1 MMQETLIDKDKVL
14 KRLLSIWEAHVPHR
28 EEISFVKN
36 NRARVLLSIFNKYFS
51 NSFSRWRGFVLCVAR
66 SDLLFKPKKGFKFSF
81 DWAIQSEN
89 IERILR
95 GIYSSKSI
103 EEFNRSLMRL
113 ESKAVHPLWKKA
125 LKDIAYQ
132 MGKDAYRGFSSRL
145 KFLRERDG
153 VLTFKSCSKFKE
165 LYRQSCY
172 YKRRFSEIL
181 QKHFKDVKKINLVS
195 KETEEIGN

>member
-1 MMQETLIDKDKVL
+1 
-14 KRLLSIWEAHVPHR
+14 
-28 EEISFVKN
+28 
-36 NRARVLLSIFNKYFS
+36 
-51 NSFSRWRGFVLCVAR
+51 
-66 SDLLFKPKKGFKFSF
+66 
-81 DWAIQSEN
+81 
-89 IERILR
+89 
-95 GIYSSKSI
+95 
-103 EEFNRSLMRL
+103 
-113 ESKAVHPLWKKA
+113 
-125 LKDIAYQ
+125 